1 MTFKAIKA
9 WPYHGTHPFMLDPTS
24 VVNYW
29 PSNIDGYSHLQMTAS
44 TNLLLLRGYVSDF
57 DRTIG
62 RANSC
67 DRRPS

>member
-1 MTFKAIKA
+1 MAKAIKA
-9 WPYHGTHPFMLDPTS
+9 WPYGSTQPFHLDPTN

-44 TNLLLLRGYVSDF
+44 TNLLLLRGTVIEF

-67 DRRPS
+67 DRRPF